1 LSCGVGLRFEASS
14 PALIRGPFMY
24 PFATGAT
31 GEYFPWLRDSG
42 GRPNTGDGSPCK
54 GRQRRYLVYQSVYF
68 PEGPHEWYLSGSV
81 STTKPASHQYVSR
94 IGPCNERRSTSIGPV
109 GSCSVAQSLVSVVS
123 FGTGRCQGRM
133 LGLVLLDSVWS
144 ERLRI
149 DPCMMTRTYC
159 RGYVRPRYSA
169 LMRKRRHSSSNPLS
183 RWEPASS
190 KV

>member
-1 LSCGVGLRFEASS
+1 MTAPASI
-14 PALIRGPFMY
+14 PGPFMY

-31 GEYFPWLRDSG
+31 GRYFPWLRDSG
-42 GRPNTGDGSPCK
+42 GRPNTGAMSPGKGS
-54 GRQRRYLVYQSVYF
+54 QRRYLQCQRLFF
-68 PEGPHEWYLSGSV
+68 PEGPHGWYLSGSV
-81 STTKPASHQYVSR
+81 STTKPASHQYVPR

-123 FGTGRCQGRM
+123 FGAARGQGRM

-190 KV
+190 KL